1 MSEIYTSVSDGI
13 TPQQQAGN
21 YLREQILTGRFPV
34 GMRLKSEEIAQ
45 KLGFSRMPVR
55 DALQQLHSEGL
66 VSIRPNRGAIV
77 ATLTDDEIRE
87 LFEIRAA
94 LEGLAARHCFA
105 NITEERMVRFEAL
118 FASMNEATRDT
129 QRWFDLHENFHDMFA
144 EASGRSR
151 LHLQIRNARRAV
163 LPYVRQYIVTYNHME
178 MPNSGHDILISIL
191 RRGNASLM
199 EEAMRSHIL
208 AAADGVANF
217 LREHNCGSNPY

>member
-1 MSEIYTSVSDGI
+1 VSEVYTSGDGT
-13 TPQQQAGN
+13 TPQQHAGN

-34 GMRLKSEEIAQ
+34 GMRLKSQEIAQ

-77 ATLTDDEIRE
+77 ATLTGDEIRE
-87 LFEIRAA
+87 LFEIRAT
-94 LEGLAARHCFA
+94 LEGLAARYCFDSM
-105 NITEERMVRFEAL
+105 TEEKIVRFEAL
-118 FASMNEATRDT
+118 FASMSRETGDT
-129 QRWFDLHENFHDMFA
+129 QRWFDLHENFHDAFA
-144 EASGRSR
+144 EASGRPR

-178 MPNSGHDILISIL
+178 MPNSGHDVLISIL
-191 RRGNASLM
+191 RHGNADLM
-199 EEAMRSHIL
+199 EEAMRSHIF

-217 LREHNCGSNPY
+217 LREHNCSSSPN

>member
-1 MSEIYTSVSDGI
+1 VSEVYTPMDGA

-21 YLREQILTGRFPV
+21 YVREQILTGRFPV

-45 KLGFSRMPVR
+45 TLGFSRMPVR

-77 ATLTDDEIRE
+77 TTLTGDEIRE
-87 LFEIRAA
+87 LFEIRAV
-94 LEGLAARHCFA
+94 LEGLAAYHCCA
-105 NITEERMVRFEAL
+105 DITAEKMVRFETL
-118 FASMNEATRDT
+118 LASMNQAIGDTR
-129 QRWFDLHENFHDMFA
+129 RWFDLHESFHDAFA
-144 EASGRSR
+144 EASGRPR

-178 MPNSGHDILISIL
+178 MPNSGHDILVSIL
-191 RRGNASLM
+191 RNGNPNLM
-199 EEAMRSHIL
+199 EEAMRQHIL

-217 LREHNCGSNPY
+217 LREHNLGDRA